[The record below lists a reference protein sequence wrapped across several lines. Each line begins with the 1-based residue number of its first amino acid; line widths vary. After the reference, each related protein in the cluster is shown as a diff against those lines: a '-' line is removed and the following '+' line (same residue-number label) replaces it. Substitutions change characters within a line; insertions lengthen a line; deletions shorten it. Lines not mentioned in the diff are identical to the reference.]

1 MDPVFIN
8 KETIAS
14 LLPMTEC
21 ISVME
26 KTFRSLA
33 SGNCVQPL
41 RPLMWL
47 PDKKGLLGMMPGY
60 AGDIDVM
67 GIKVISVFPG
77 NKNSGYSSHQGVVV
91 LFETKNGR
99 PICIADADEITAI
112 RTPAAS
118 AVATNLLAK
127 KDAETLSILGSG
139 LQAARHIE
147 AMLLVRK
154 IKKIILWSRNE
165 LHAKELAEK
174 IVAKVDISI
183 AKNPEEA
190 VRDIDIICTVTGSA
204 DPLIKGEWVSKGT
217 HINAVGACTSTARE
231 LDTVTILKSKLFT
244 DSYESLY
251 HEAGD
256 FIIPKNEGA
265 IDNSHVKGEI
275 GEILLEKKNGRTG
288 NDDIT
293 VFKSLGLAVEDIFS
307 VDHIY
312 RKLTGK
318 LNDERNG

>member
-1 MDPVFIN
+1 MEPLFIN

-14 LLPMTEC
+14 LLPMNEC

-47 PDKKGLLGMMPGY
+47 PDRTGLLGMMPGY

-77 NKNSGYSSHQGVVV
+77 NKNSGYNSHQGVVV

-99 PICIADADEITAI
+99 PLCMADADEITAI

-127 KDAETLSILGSG
+127 KNAETLSILGSG
-139 LQAARHIE
+139 LQAVRHIE

-165 LHAKELAEK
+165 LHANQLAEK
-174 IVAKVDISI
+174 ISAKNNIDISI

-204 DPLIKGEWVSKGT
+204 EPIVKGEWLSKGT
-217 HINAVGACTSTARE
+217 HINAVGACMPKARE
-231 LDTVTILKSKLFT
+231 LDTATILKSKLFT
-244 DSYESLY
+244 DCYESLY

-265 IDNSHVKGEI
+265 IDDRHVKGEI
-275 GEILLEKKNGRTG
+275 GEILLEKKAGRTG

-293 VFKSLGLAVEDIFS
+293 IFKSLGLAVEDIFS
-307 VDHIY
+307 ADYIY
-312 RKLTGK
+312 RKLIEK
-318 LNDERNG
+318 I